1 MRSNNLAQIFRDS
14 VSLLSA
20 RDQRRLMLISITQII
35 MGLLDLLGVALLGLV
50 GTLTISGIQSSQP
63 SPQINSYLQ
72 LIRLDSFE
80 FQEQVA
86 ILGLSAAL
94 ILIGRTLFSIYITR
108 RTLHFFSQKSAK
120 LSSLLIDKLLKQ
132 NLTYI
137 SKRTSQETIYSLT
150 TGTNALLM
158 GVMATAVTL
167 IGDIALVVILGI
179 GLFVIDIA
187 VALSSL
193 ALFSILLLIMHFL
206 LSVRSRRLGEK
217 DAKLSVESNLALE
230 EAILSFRELFVHGKL
245 DSYATNFSGK
255 RKEYA
260 HTQAEMIFLPNISKY
275 VIESGLIFGGLII
288 AGIQFSLHDASR
300 AFATLSVFLAAGSR
314 LAPAVL
320 RIQQSSLQIRNNS
333 GVASGTLAFIRDL
346 EIWKSFDVHEEK
358 ATNQKK
364 TFSPVIQVKSINF
377 AYPETKDLTIK
388 NLSISIPSGSHLG
401 IVGVSGSGKS
411 TLVDL
416 LLGVIEPQT
425 GNILISAETPRKAI
439 EMFPGLISYVPQ
451 EVFISSTSIANNV
464 ALGFKES
471 EISIERVEAL
481 LSMCGL
487 QEDFKSLKLSLDSQI
502 GGNNRQLSG
511 GQRQKLGLA
520 RALYTN
526 PKILVLDEFS
536 SALDAASERELT
548 NLIKS
553 LGDGITI
560 VQIAHR
566 LSSVKDCDQLIYLE
580 SGEIRASGTF
590 DELRSQ
596 VGEFNAQAQLMGY

>member
-1 MRSNNLAQIFRDS
+1 
-14 VSLLSA
+14 
-20 RDQRRLMLISITQII
+20 
-35 MGLLDLLGVALLGLV
+35 
-50 GTLTISGIQSSQP
+50 
-63 SPQINSYLQ
+63 
-72 LIRLDSFE
+72 
-80 FQEQVA
+80 
-86 ILGLSAAL
+86 
-94 ILIGRTLFSIYITR
+94 
-108 RTLHFFSQKSAK
+108 
-120 LSSLLIDKLLKQ
+120 
-132 NLTYI
+132 
-137 SKRTSQETIYSLT
+137 
-150 TGTNALLM
+150 M

-245 DSYATNFSGK
+245 DSYAKNFSGK

-358 ATNQKK
+358 AINQKK

-388 NLSISIPSGSHLG
+388 NLSMSIPSGSHIG

-596 VGEFNAQAQLMGY
+596 VGEFNAQAQLLGY

>member
-1 MRSNNLAQIFRDS
+1 
-14 VSLLSA
+14 
-20 RDQRRLMLISITQII
+20 
-35 MGLLDLLGVALLGLV
+35 
-50 GTLTISGIQSSQP
+50 
-63 SPQINSYLQ
+63 
-72 LIRLDSFE
+72 
-80 FQEQVA
+80 
-86 ILGLSAAL
+86 
-94 ILIGRTLFSIYITR
+94 
-108 RTLHFFSQKSAK
+108 
-120 LSSLLIDKLLKQ
+120 
-132 NLTYI
+132 
-137 SKRTSQETIYSLT
+137 
-150 TGTNALLM
+150 
-158 GVMATAVTL
+158 
-167 IGDIALVVILGI
+167 
-179 GLFVIDIA
+179 
-187 VALSSL
+187 
-193 ALFSILLLIMHFL
+193 
-206 LSVRSRRLGEK
+206 
-217 DAKLSVESNLALE
+217 
-230 EAILSFRELFVHGKL
+230 
-245 DSYATNFSGK
+245 
-255 RKEYA
+255 
-260 HTQAEMIFLPNISKY
+260 
-275 VIESGLIFGGLII
+275 
-288 AGIQFSLHDASR
+288 
-300 AFATLSVFLAAGSR
+300 
-314 LAPAVL
+314 
-320 RIQQSSLQIRNNS
+320 
-333 GVASGTLAFIRDL
+333 L

-388 NLSISIPSGSHLG
+388 NLSMSIPSGSHLG

-471 EISIERVEAL
+471 EISIERVKAL

-548 NLIKS
+548 KLIKR

-596 VGEFNAQAQLMGY
+596 VREFNAQAQLMGY